1 MTDIAI
7 RVDNLS
13 KLYPARSLRARHL
26 GAVHQR
32 PDTTSA
38 DLSAGLRDALTGVFA
53 RKRRNGPAPTDHR
66 SPVTDHG
73 SPDDLWA
80 LKDVSF
86 DACPEGRR
94 RIKRG
99 EVVGSFSGSANLW

>member
-13 KLYPARSLRARHL
+13 KLYHL
-26 GAVHQR
+26 GARQQR
-32 PDTTSA
+32 PDT
-38 DLSAGLRDALTGVFA
+38 LRDALTGAFA
-53 RKRRNGPAPTDHR
+53 RRRRNGPAPTDHR
-66 SPVTDHG
+66 SPITDPG

-86 DACPEGRR
+86 EACPAPPGCCAKVRR
-94 RIKRG
+94 RIKHG
-99 EVVGSFSGSANLW
+99 EVVGSFSGRATHGRI